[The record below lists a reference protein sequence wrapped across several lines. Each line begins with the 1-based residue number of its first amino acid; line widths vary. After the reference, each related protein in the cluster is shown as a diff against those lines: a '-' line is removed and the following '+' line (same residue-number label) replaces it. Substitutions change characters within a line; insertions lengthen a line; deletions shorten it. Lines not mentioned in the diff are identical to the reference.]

1 MKYELVCVVVGVG
14 VVIGAGVVV
23 GARVV
28 VGAVIGLTLQT
39 GILTPSALPFRGLK
53 KNLSRQIKH
62 PPGKSKPCSEP
73 TITLLSGA
81 SAFLALSHSSSVV
94 IWVSGLQSLSTGF
107 FTY

>member
-1 MKYELVCVVVGVG
+1 MVVGAGVVVGVG

-23 GARVV
+23 GAAVAA
-28 VGAVIGLTLQT
+28 VGVTLQT
-39 GILTPSALPFRGLK
+39 GILSPSALPFSAELK
-53 KNLSRQIKH
+53 KNFPRQIEH
-62 PPGKSKPCSEP
+62 PPGKFKPCSE
-73 TITLLSGA
+73 TTFKLLSGA